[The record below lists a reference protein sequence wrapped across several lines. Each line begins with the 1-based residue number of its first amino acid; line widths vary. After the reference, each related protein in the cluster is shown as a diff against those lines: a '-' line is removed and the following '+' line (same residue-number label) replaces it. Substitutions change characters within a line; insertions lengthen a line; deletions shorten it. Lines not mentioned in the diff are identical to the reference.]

1 MDGVY
6 LLFSLGIVSHN
17 CNPNLLIPSISFLFT
32 KLLQKAFDG
41 WGAAN
46 SEGWD
51 IESCEYDVSWMDGV
65 EDLANEVRIHVA
77 FIVTFLYK
85 IPDIISDIILLLSF
99 RKRCPGWW

>member
-1 MDGVY
+1 MGVISSEDANGGGGEGGWMVCIFSS
-6 LLFSLGIVSHN
+6 LLALFLIIATQISH
-17 CNPNLLIPSISFLFT
+17 LIPSISFLFT

-65 EDLANEVRIHVA
+65 EDLANEVRICD
-77 FIVTFLYK
+77 FSL
-85 IPDIISDIILLLSF
+85 
-99 RKRCPGWW
+99 

>member
-1 MDGVY
+1 MVCIFPS
-6 LLFSLGIVSHN
+6 LLALFLKIASQISH
-17 CNPNLLIPSISFLFT
+17 LIPSFSFLFT

-65 EDLANEVRIHVA
+65 EDLANEVRIYVTF

-85 IPDIISDIILLLSF
+85 IPDIFSDFIWLLSF
-99 RKRCPGWW
+99 CIRCSGR